1 MSPLRRLLLLA
12 GFGLL
17 IFGAKLWFIRVAGS
31 DLPSWDQWDAEGEVT
46 LRPFVEGW
54 LGQKEILHP
63 HNEHR
68 LITTKLYVLGLFAA
82 NGQWD
87 GLLETTVNAALHTG
101 CALLLLLA
109 VSQGLPRP
117 WPVWVGALLVLLF
130 SLPFSWENTL
140 FGFQVQFYFLL
151 LFSLGHLWLTLESDR
166 FSVRWALGQL
176 CGLLAVASLASGF
189 LSAIAIL
196 AVLGHRLVRERRWS
210 AQQWTTASLAVAF
223 SLLGWVMKND
233 VPGHAELRV
242 HGPGQF
248 IEAILQLIAWPG
260 SAVFPWALLLF
271 IPTVVFVV
279 RRVQSRE
286 TTPIEA
292 RLMGLLAW
300 VLLQCLA
307 TAYARGGSGTVLSP
321 RYMDLLAVNVILGL
335 VFLIR
340 EFAGRTRLVLTAL
353 WLAAVV
359 AGLTQQSLFM
369 WRDFVGPNI
378 PRQQTQETHVRDF
391 VRTGDSAHLL
401 NKPWGDVPYP
411 DGPTLLDRLSHKSIQ
426 AILPP
431 SVRLS
436 VPLANGAPISVPASV
451 PAATRPVAFSTW
463 SVPPL
468 QRPYVW
474 RSGLQPATTLP
485 VLRFRV
491 AGDLDD
497 TPGHGLLVVKSAA
510 GEVSVVPDAA
520 PGAYWKNVSVFRP
533 AGEWWIEATVPDGAA
548 WFAFTEPV
556 EVGRLTWAAE
566 KMLKLHALVMLA
578 GGLLLAAG
586 FLPELRRAR
595 G

>member
-130 SLPFSWENTL
+130 SLPYSWENTL

-242 HGPGQF
+242 HGPHS
-248 IEAILQLIAWPG
+248 LNCTP
-260 SAVFPWALLLF
+260 
-271 IPTVVFVV
+271 V
-279 RRVQSRE
+279 R
-286 TTPIEA
+286 P
-292 RLMGLLAW
+292 
-300 VLLQCLA
+300 
-307 TAYARGGSGTVLSP
+307 
-321 RYMDLLAVNVILGL
+321 
-335 VFLIR
+335 
-340 EFAGRTRLVLTAL
+340 
-353 WLAAVV
+353 VV
-359 AGLTQQSLFM
+359 AHC
-369 WRDFVGPNI
+369 R
-378 PRQQTQETHVRDF
+378 RQ
-391 VRTGDSAHLL
+391 RTVH
-401 NKPWGDVPYP
+401 
-411 DGPTLLDRLSHKSIQ
+411 TCRRL
-426 AILPP
+426 
-431 SVRLS
+431 RL
-436 VPLANGAPISVPASV
+436 
-451 PAATRPVAFSTW
+451 
-463 SVPPL
+463 
-468 QRPYVW
+468 
-474 RSGLQPATTLP
+474 
-485 VLRFRV
+485 
-491 AGDLDD
+491 
-497 TPGHGLLVVKSAA
+497 
-510 GEVSVVPDAA
+510 
-520 PGAYWKNVSVFRP
+520 
-533 AGEWWIEATVPDGAA
+533 
-548 WFAFTEPV
+548 
-556 EVGRLTWAAE
+556 
-566 KMLKLHALVMLA
+566 
-578 GGLLLAAG
+578 
-586 FLPELRRAR
+586 
-595 G
+595 